1 MAEPE
6 KAKQP
11 FHFHTRLLLSELTGL
26 RASNL
31 NEFLYLLKEVPDSCI
46 FHHTHRFLQ
55 QHQYISP
62 APPNDFALWV
72 EEALSEDEL
81 SEKLA
86 SIDTIEFSTI
96 SSLREKITST
106 VEEYL
111 KKNTVSKL
119 KFARKGEEFDFIKSI
134 SFIVPIEYKARNI
147 KEFTKILKKITI
159 DSIYF
164 HIFEARLRLEKSTND
179 FSYWFETSV
188 LRKDIGDKIAKLD
201 PYTYTLENLRT
212 AIIDII
218 GKNRS

>member
-1 MAEPE
+1 MAEAE
-6 KAKQP
+6 KAKKP

-31 NEFLYLLKEVPDSCI
+31 NEFLYLMEEVPDSCI
-46 FHHTHRFLQ
+46 YHHTHRFLQ

-62 APPNDFALWV
+62 APNDFALWV

-86 SIDTIEFSTI
+86 SIDTIDFSTI
-96 SSLREKITST
+96 KSLREKIIST
-106 VEEYL
+106 IEEYL
-111 KKNTVSKL
+111 KKNPISKL
-119 KFARKGEEFDFIKSI
+119 KFARKGKEFDFVKSV
-134 SFIVPIEYKARNI
+134 SFIVPTEYKAHDI
-147 KEFTKILKKITI
+147 SEFIKILKKITI

-164 HIFEARLRLEKSTND
+164 HIFEARLRLDKSTND

-201 PYTYTLENLRT
+201 PYTYNLENLRT

-218 GKNRS
+218 EKDRG